1 MALDLQ
7 VAGDDRVANGHDM
20 LVAPIRVVLAD
31 DRARVRRGL
40 RLLLDR
46 DDGISVQSEQ
56 TADAAAFSRPLP
68 RTSPDVVVLDLQ
80 LCGGASIAAIR
91 QLREQLPR
99 TEIVVLTIERNPV
112 FVKRVLD
119 AGAAAYV
126 LKGHADAELPEA
138 VHCAARGERFVSAG
152 LAAGLDA
159 LRGGDGAESISP
171 RETEVL
177 RLIAYG
183 HTSAEIAR
191 ELHVSRRT
199 VDSHRA
205 SIHRKLGLQTRAE
218 LVQFALSRGLLGH

>member
-1 MALDLQ
+1 MALHLQ
-7 VAGDDRVANGHDM
+7 VAGDQDTGIEHDS
-20 LVAPIRVVLAD
+20 LVTPIRVVLAD

-46 DDGISVQSEQ
+46 DDGIAVISEA
-56 TADAAAFSRPLP
+56 ADAAFGRPVPRSR
-68 RTSPDVVVLDLQ
+68 PDVVVLDLQ

-91 QLREQLPR
+91 QLRDQLPR
-99 TEIVVLTIERNPV
+99 TEIVVLTVERNPI
-112 FVKRVLD
+112 FVQRVLD
-119 AGAAAYV
+119 AGAAGYV
-126 LKGHADAELPEA
+126 VKGSAGTELADA
-138 VHCAARGERFVSAG
+138 VHCAARGEQYVSPCV
-152 LAAGLDA
+152 AAGLDA
-159 LRGGDGAESISP
+159 LHGGDTDAISP

-177 RLIAYG
+177 RLIAFG

-218 LVQFALSRGLLGH
+218 LVQFALSRGLLGR